1 MEPTTS
7 PKKLQFSP
15 AGQAEIKRLFT
26 HYPEDRSKSAMLP
39 ILHIAQA
46 EFGGWVS
53 PEVQDLVAETLNI
66 KPIEVYEVASFY
78 TMYNLKPVG
87 KHVLEVCRTGPCM
100 LRGSDELTEYLERIT
115 GAKMGETSPDGVFTL
130 KEVECLAACGF
141 APIVQVREKYY
152 EQLHTPEAV
161 DAMLNELRNL
171 VHRPILSWE
180 ENGLP
185 NSVQNNNN

>member
-1 MEPTTS
+1 
-7 PKKLQFSP
+7 
-15 AGQAEIKRLFT
+15 
-26 HYPEDRSKSAMLP
+26 MLP

-87 KHVLEVCRTGPCM
+87 KHVLEICRTGPCM
-100 LRGSDELTEYLERIT
+100 LRGSDELTEHLERIT
-115 GAKMGETSPDGVFTL
+115 GTKVGETSPDGLFTL

-152 EQLHTPEAV
+152 EELHTPEAV
-161 DAMLNELRNL
+161 DAMLNELRSL

-180 ENGLP
+180 ENSLP
-185 NSVQNNNN
+185 NSVQNN

>member
-1 MEPTTS
+1 MEPTTTLTK
-7 PKKLQFSP
+7 PTFS
-15 AGQAEIKRLFT
+15 AAAQAEIKRLLT
-26 HYPEDRSKSAMLP
+26 HYPADRSKSALLP

-78 TMYNLKPVG
+78 TMYNLKLVG
-87 KHVLEVCRTGPCM
+87 KHVLEICRTGPCM
-100 LRGSDELTEYLERIT
+100 LRGSDEMTAHLERIT
-115 GAKMGETSPDGVFTL
+115 GAKVGETSSDGNFTL

-141 APIVQVREKYY
+141 APVVQVREKYY
-152 EQLHTPEAV
+152 EQLDTPESV
-161 DAMLNELRNL
+161 DAMLNELRSL

-180 ENGLP
+180 ENDLP
-185 NSVQNNNN
+185 NSLKNN